1 MLALAT
7 ILSFVTC
14 QQQEKPGL
22 KIIND
27 EPNITVDEET
37 TIKIE
42 RDEEGQILE
51 PPQYEKMKVFSVGW
65 YIALNEFSLKKDG
78 INSLYLVKYNKRRFD
93 YTHSPSEEEKQW
105 CYEESSIIFP
115 HNIESKVN
123 FKKQLIP
130 TNGDEMETDNQLFYV
145 SLETLYRP
153 EQPNAGPAIKKFR
166 EALGISSVDQIRNH
180 AFQLHIT
187 IECQKQTETQT
198 RVLFATSKI
207 FIFDYNESTGEL
219 DTKVIDEETEFIK
232 EKKN

>member
-7 ILSFVTC
+7 ILSFLTC

-27 EPNITVDEET
+27 QPNITVDGE
-37 TIKIE
+37 IFFKIE
-42 RDEEGQILE
+42 KDKNGLPLKKVQNV
-51 PPQYEKMKVFSVGW
+51 KMKVFSVEW
-65 YIALNEFSLKKDG
+65 DIALNEFSLKKDG
-78 INSLYLVKYNKRRFD
+78 NNSLYLVKYNKRRFD
-93 YTHSPSEEEKQW
+93 YTHSPSEGEKQW
-105 CYEESSIIFP
+105 CYSKCSRIFP
-115 HNIESKVN
+115 HDIESKVN

-130 TNGDEMETDNQLFYV
+130 RNEDEMETDIQRFRV

-153 EQPNAGPAIKKFR
+153 KHLNAESAIEKFR
-166 EALGISSVDQIRNH
+166 EALGISSVDQIKNH

-187 IECQKQTETQT
+187 IECQKQTESHT

-219 DTKVIDEETEFIK
+219 DTKLINEETEFNK
-232 EKKN
+232 E